1 MKLFSVTK
9 GLYGDVATRQTTKM
23 DIMATQRTGELIRQA
38 RVERELGVAE
48 LARRAGVSPA
58 SVSKIER
65 GRRSAVTIA
74 MADRIL
80 AAMGLRLHVE
90 TVPLWADIDTAI
102 AEASRRSLAERM
114 AGWPIDFAAFV
125 NRLDGIPYLLD
136 GLTSAAVQGA
146 PVMVEEF
153 EIAVPRDDEVLDRL
167 TFLLGDFMARR
178 GEGFESRDP
187 RRPGSEHYLCIAGRF
202 RVRLIEEY
210 QPVLWADI
218 DPLPEAMVGLP
229 SINGLPQPV
238 PLTRVRVAVVPL
250 TEIQANGGHA
260 KRVIER
266 MTVPH

>member
-1 MKLFSVTK
+1 
-9 GLYGDVATRQTTKM
+9 M
-23 DIMATQRTGELIRQA
+23 DNMATQRAGELIRQA

-58 SVSKIER
+58 TVSMIER
-65 GRRSAVTIA
+65 ARRPAVTIA

-90 TVPLWADIDTAI
+90 TIPLWADIDTAI
-102 AEASRRSLAERM
+102 AEAAKQSLAERM
-114 AGWPIDFAAFV
+114 TGWRIDFAAFV
-125 NRLDGIPYLLD
+125 NRLNGIPYLLD

-167 TFLLGDFMARR
+167 TFLFDDFMARR

-187 RRPGSEHYLCIAGRF
+187 RRPGSEHYLSVAGPF
-202 RVRLIEEY
+202 RVRLIDTY
-210 QPVLWADI
+210 RPVLWADI
-218 DPLPEAMVGLP
+218 DPLPEAMINLP
-229 SINGLPQPV
+229 SINGV
-238 PLTRVRVAVVPL
+238 PRPAPLARARVAVVPL
-250 TEIQANGGHA
+250 TEIQATDGHA

>member
-1 MKLFSVTK
+1 
-9 GLYGDVATRQTTKM
+9 
-23 DIMATQRTGELIRQA
+23 
-38 RVERELGVAE
+38 VERELGVAE

-65 GRRSAVTIA
+65 GQRPAVTIA

-102 AEASRRSLAERM
+102 AEAAKQSLAERM

-146 PVMVEEF
+146 PVIVEEF
-153 EIAVPRDDEVLDRL
+153 EIIVPHDDEVLDRL
-167 TFLLGDFMARR
+167 TFLFGDFMARR
-178 GEGFESRDP
+178 GEGFESR
-187 RRPGSEHYLCIAGRF
+187 RF
-202 RVRLIEEY
+202 RVRLIDSF

-218 DPLPEAMVGLP
+218 DPLPEAIMRLP
-229 SINGLPQPV
+229 SINGLPRPA
-238 PLTRVRVAVVPL
+238 PLRRARVAVVPL
-250 TEIQANGGHA
+250 IEIQATDGHA

>member
-1 MKLFSVTK
+1 MEEMT
-9 GLYGDVATRQTTKM
+9 
-23 DIMATQRTGELIRQA
+23 TQRTGALIRQA
-38 RVERELGVAE
+38 RLERELGVAE

-58 SVSKIER
+58 SVSMIER
-65 GRRSAVTIA
+65 GRRPAVTIA

-102 AEASRRSLAERM
+102 AEAAKQSLAERM
-114 AGWPIDFAAFV
+114 AGWTIDFAAFV
-125 NRLDGIPYLLD
+125 DRLDGLPYLLD

-146 PVMVEEF
+146 PVIVEEF

-167 TFLLGDFMARR
+167 TFLFGDIMARR

-187 RRPGSEHYLCIAGRF
+187 RQPGSEHYLCIAGRF
-202 RVRLIEEY
+202 RVRLIDSY

-218 DPLPEAMVGLP
+218 DPLPEAMIRLP
-229 SINGLPQPV
+229 SINGLPRPD
-238 PLTRVRVAVVPL
+238 PLTRARIAVVPL
-250 TEIQANGGHA
+250 TEIQATDGYA

>member
-1 MKLFSVTK
+1 
-9 GLYGDVATRQTTKM
+9 M
-23 DIMATQRTGELIRQA
+23 DGIATQRAGELIRQA
-38 RVERELGVAE
+38 RLDRELGVAE

-65 GRRSAVTIA
+65 GRQPAVTIA

-90 TVPLWADIDTAI
+90 TIPLWADIDTAI
-102 AEASRRSLAERM
+102 AEAWRSLAERM

-153 EIAVPRDDEVLDRL
+153 EIAVPRDDEVLDRV
-167 TFLLGDFMARR
+167 TFLFRDFMARR
-178 GEGFESRDP
+178 GEGFESLDP
-187 RRPGSEHYLCIAGRF
+187 RRPGSERYLCIAGRF
-202 RVRLIEEY
+202 RVRLIDSY

-218 DPLPEAMVGLP
+218 DPLPEAIMNLP
-229 SINGLPQPV
+229 SVNGHPRPA
-238 PLTRVRVAVVPL
+238 PLTRARVAVVPL
-250 TEIQANGGHA
+250 TEIQATDGHA

-266 MTVPH
+266 MTRPH

>member
-1 MKLFSVTK
+1 MDCL
-9 GLYGDVATRQTTKM
+9 ATH
-23 DIMATQRTGELIRQA
+23 RTGELIRQA

-65 GRRSAVTIA
+65 GRRPAVTIA

-202 RVRLIEEY
+202 RVRLIEKY

-218 DPLPEAMVGLP
+218 DPLPEALVGLP
-229 SINGLPQPV
+229 SINGLPPSV